1 MGPLS
6 LFSKNARAISL
17 VNANMDLYQKFEQD
31 FDKWIYSSKQ
41 AVSGLPEKSFLSS
54 GITDAFNMLYGMY
67 NVIGIFPGEYS
78 YHRLVLPKNRIT
90 YNLKKADVIIVS
102 HPFSADGMS
111 SDDRLLIA
119 DTYNKPIFVDCAY
132 FGVCNNIDFNFT
144 KYKNIDSVAFS
155 LSKTFGTGSYRI
167 AKIFSNSEYPA
178 HIYDEWRYQLHS
190 SAAYHYKLIDKI
202 SPDDTYNKFR
212 TLQLDICKEYNLTP
226 SDTVIFALDY
236 DKSDLYKYYDRD
248 IVNRMC
254 ISEELYKRSGVFYK
268 IFKRFHT
275 KLYSGQI
282 KE

>member
-1 MGPLS
+1 MGPLNIFEKS
-6 LFSKNARAISL
+6 ATAIKP
-17 VNANMDLYQKFEQD
+17 VHADVQLYRKFEKKFED
-31 FDKWIYSSKQ
+31 WIYSSNQTVK
-41 AVSGLPEKSFLSS
+41 GLPEKSFLAS

-111 SDDRLLIA
+111 SIDRLLIA

-132 FGVCNNIDFNFT
+132 FGVCNNIDFDFT

-178 HIYDEWRYQLHS
+178 YIYDEWRYQLHS

-275 KLYSGQI
+275 KLYSSQI

>member
-1 MGPLS
+1 MGPLNT
-6 LFSKNARAISL
+6 FSKGARAITIMSAD
-17 VNANMDLYQKFEQD
+17 VKSYKDFEQKFED
-31 FDKWIYSSKQ
+31 WIYSSKQ
-41 AVSGLPEKSFLSS
+41 IVSGLPEKSFLSS

-111 SDDRLLIA
+111 SEDRLSVA

-132 FGVCNNIDFNFT
+132 FGVCNNINFDFT

-155 LSKTFGTGSYRI
+155 LSKTFGSGSYRI
-167 AKIFSNSEYPA
+167 AKIFSNSKYPA
-178 HIYDEWRYQLHS
+178 NVYEEWGYHLHS
-190 SAAYHYKLIDKI
+190 SAAYHYDIITKV

-212 TLQLDICKEYNLTP
+212 SLQLEICNEYKLTP

-236 DKSDLYKYYDRD
+236 DKLDVYKYYNRD

-254 ISEELYKRSGVFYK
+254 ISSELNKRSKLLYR
-268 IFKRFHT
+268 IFKRFY
-275 KLYSGQI
+275 K
-282 KE
+282 